1 MTRESEEMSMSP
13 FNADHDG
20 HAQGRV
26 SRRLF
31 LKGSSATIA
40 AAGVGGTAI
49 HEVAGQAATAPAAS
63 PPASPVT
70 MQMPVGNVSAIEFF
84 TEAEAQLVD
93 AITARILPGDAN
105 DPGAHEAGVVYYIDR
120 TLSGPNEGYHFKT
133 YTQGPFAVVTEA
145 QQPVEA
151 TSATDIYRQIFV
163 GAEGAA
169 RYGYQSALPPQ
180 ELYRRGLAFVD
191 AYAQSKFK
199 KQFVGLNAAQQDA
212 ILEDMASGKATGFD
226 GPASDDFFTQL
237 RNDTIEGMF
246 SDPIY
251 GGNRNM
257 AGWKLIGYPGVRGF
271 YTGPEM
277 MNPDFSAAP
286 KSMSDNL
293 SH

>member
-1 MTRESEEMSMSP
+1 MSP
-13 FNADHDG
+13 FSPDHDG
-20 HAQGRV
+20 HEGGRV

-31 LKGSSATIA
+31 LKGSGATIA
-40 AAGVGGTAI
+40 AAGVGGSVV
-49 HEVAGQAATAPAAS
+49 HDVAAQASTPSAASPAAS
-63 PPASPVT
+63 PMT
-70 MQMPVGNVSAIEFF
+70 MQMPTGTISAIEFF
-84 TEAEAQLVD
+84 TEPEAQLVD
-93 AITARILPGDAN
+93 ALTARIMPGDAS
-105 DPGAHEAGVVYYIDR
+105 DPGAREAGVVYYIDR
-120 TLSGPNEGYHFKT
+120 MLSGTNQGYHFKT
-133 YTQGPFAVVTEA
+133 YTQGPFLVVTEA

-151 TSATDIYRQIFV
+151 TSATDIYRQVFV

-169 RYGYQSALPPQ
+169 RYGYQSALFPQ
-180 ELYRRGLAFVD
+180 ELYRRGLSFVD

-199 KQFVGLNAAQQDA
+199 KAFVDLGANQQDQ
-212 ILEDMASGKATGFD
+212 IIDDMANDKATGFD
-226 GPASDDFFTQL
+226 GPGAKDFFTQL

-277 MNPDFSAAP
+277 MDPDFSAAP